1 MANWCLAAKRLRASF
16 KMESLSVRWRVRP
29 WGIAYSAHSGKHKQY
44 PRSLA
49 GGWPTNEIDC
59 RRSHC
64 QAAISSGTKSRLEL
78 LLLCRARFAPIV
90 RRGLATRLLET
101 SMARPLSTT
110 AALRGVSAL
119 VAGARRAGDGHRGT
133 WLGALA
139 VAGSAVAACT
149 AQCAS
154 EDAVKAAAPTEDPL
168 PRATHA
174 AAAGPPAALSAAAS
188 NLQLLQNAR
197 RWGALGVLQCDREA
211 PPRPA
216 AGRAFARSSPA
227 PARAPRT
234 PEGHAAARLLASCQ
248 ERPADASI
256 GWTGPD
262 LMVNWSGTESARA
275 GRSYLPEST
284 AQVAAVLAEHHAA
297 NAPVRPIGSSIS
309 PNGIGLPTDGGS
321 SISIAL
327 MDKVLAVDR
336 DERTVTVQAGARV
349 QAVVDA
355 LAELGLSL
363 ENYAS
368 IAEQQMGGFTQV
380 SAHGTGALVPPVDD
394 QVLALTL
401 VTAEGAV
408 LRLRADAETEAER
421 RLFRLARVG
430 LGALGVVTEMTLR
443 VVPRHLLRE
452 VTWII
457 SRKDACDPTLN
468 AAMIRRHRH
477 VRYMWVPYTDD
488 VIVVA
493 SDAVATDPR
502 AGPRAPH
509 LRVDGAAALPAAGLA
524 DGKDG
529 DLSLSDAT
537 KTAPP
542 GPWPAA
548 GSAEA
553 TAAADLEQWAKQ
565 PLREL
570 LAELSGEAHAQA
582 GQASLAADV
591 AALHARQGDADP
603 GREGT
608 LRERAARLT
617 EAAEAATAGDV
628 ASLSAAGLRH
638 RLLGFGP
645 LDTGLVRKVNLAE
658 ARYYRRACGQERGGP
673 AGPEAHQ
680 GALPPGVPA
689 GARVR
694 FDWSDRVL
702 GFDCGG
708 AQWVN
713 EVALPAGSWAAPDS
727 RGSDF
732 VRRILEDVVERR
744 GLPAPSPIEQ
754 RWTAATPSPMSP
766 AAAQRWA
773 RDGSAAPTD
782 AIFSWV
788 GIIQYMPREDDARQ
802 RASVTAAFKS
812 DYEAVCR
819 RELWADF
826 RAAQHWAKIDLDG
839 LAPDERREALES
851 LAADYDLEA
860 FEDARAVLDPRG
872 ILVGPRL
879 ASTVLAAAP
888 LAKLARA

>member
-1 MANWCLAAKRLRASF
+1 M
-16 KMESLSVRWRVRP
+16 
-29 WGIAYSAHSGKHKQY
+29 
-44 PRSLA
+44 
-49 GGWPTNEIDC
+49 
-59 RRSHC
+59 
-64 QAAISSGTKSRLEL
+64 
-78 LLLCRARFAPIV
+78 
-90 RRGLATRLLET
+90 
-101 SMARPLSTT
+101 
-110 AALRGVSAL
+110 
-119 VAGARRAGDGHRGT
+119 
-133 WLGALA
+133 
-139 VAGSAVAACT
+139 
-149 AQCAS
+149 
-154 EDAVKAAAPTEDPL
+154 
-168 PRATHA
+168 
-174 AAAGPPAALSAAAS
+174 
-188 NLQLLQNAR
+188 QNAR
-197 RWGALGVLQCDREA
+197 RWGTLGVLPSDRDVSA
-211 PPRPA
+211 S
-216 AGRAFARSSPA
+216 RSSGPTSSVTPET

-234 PEGHAAARLLASCQ
+234 PEGRAAARLLASCQ
-248 ERPADASI
+248 ERPTGATV

-284 AQVAAVLAEHHAA
+284 AQVAAVLAEHHLAG
-297 NAPVRPIGSSIS
+297 APIRPIGSSIS

-321 SISIAL
+321 SISVAL

-336 DERTVTVQAGARV
+336 DAPTVTVQAGARV

-355 LAELGLSL
+355 LAELGLTL

-368 IAEQQMGGFTQV
+368 IAEQQLGGFTQV

-394 QVLALTL
+394 QVIALTL
-401 VTAEGAV
+401 VTAAGAV
-408 LRLRADAETEAER
+408 LRLRVDAETEAER

-430 LGALGVVTEMTLR
+430 LGALGVVTELTLR

-452 VTWII
+452 VSWII
-457 SRKDACDPTLN
+457 PRKEACDPTLN

-502 AGPRAPH
+502 ASPTAPPQQRITGRAA
-509 LRVDGAAALPAAGLA
+509 VPAAGLA
-524 DGKDG
+524 DRKDG
-529 DLSLSDAT
+529 DLALSDAV
-537 KTAPP
+537 KSAPLA
-542 GPWPAA
+542 PWPAA

-553 TAAADLEQWAKQ
+553 AAAEALEQWAKE
-565 PLREL
+565 PLMEL
-570 LAELSGEAHAQA
+570 LAELSKEALAQA
-582 GQASLAADV
+582 ARASLAADV
-591 AALHARQGDADP
+591 AALHDRQGDEEA
-603 GREGT
+603 GREVA

-673 AGPEAHQ
+673 AGPVAPP
-680 GALPPGVPA
+680 GALPPGVPD

-694 FDWSDRVL
+694 YDWSDRVL

-713 EVALPAGSWAAPDS
+713 EVALPAGSWSAPDS
-727 RGSDF
+727 RGSEF

-754 RWTAATPSPMSP
+754 RWTAATSSPMSP
-766 AAAQRWA
+766 AAAGRWA
-773 RDGSAAPTD
+773 QDGAAAPVD

-802 RASVTAAFKS
+802 RASVTAAFKA

-839 LAPDERREALES
+839 LAPEERSEALES

-860 FEDARAVLDPRG
+860 FEDARAVLDPRS

-879 ASTVLAAAP
+879 ASTVIAAAP
-888 LAKLARA
+888 LARPSRV